1 MNTLISRSEKI
12 SYSGEYLN
20 IVDISSDLV
29 HENSNFKKFISDYVI
44 LFHTANYRFNE
55 SREEYVQV
63 TIDLLN
69 RGTEY
74 ELKLKDNKTLIEHQY
89 NGGTLK
95 VTPYIEIEEDNLS
108 ISNRYIVKIKKQI
121 IFDEALEPQI
131 TMDLNYWIFSISEDE
146 DCCFNEP
153 SFRKNKLFE
162 SKEDHERYEAFL
174 ETYKKT
180 GRYIER
186 IQLNRAY
193 SKKLE
198 YEKQKNNLKYTS
210 KALEIILSKYM

>member
-20 IVDISSDLV
+20 IVDISSLV

-162 SKEDHERYEAFL
+162 SKEVFMNDMKPSLKHI
-174 ETYKKT
+174 KKQ
-180 GRYIER
+180 ED
-186 IQLNRAY
+186 
-193 SKKLE
+193 
-198 YEKQKNNLKYTS
+198 
-210 KALEIILSKYM
+210 ILRGSN